1 MTALADD
8 RDAVLERLPFLAR
21 LEPPL
26 RELVGRLFQERLF
39 GFGETIVA
47 EGEVPDGMYVL
58 ASGSARVLVVHDGKE
73 MTLARLQPGDWFG
86 ETAILDRTTRTAT
99 VRASEPVSALW
110 LDRVVFD
117 ALLELHPEIRG
128 AFGDQARVEMLHRF
142 LRTHAAFE
150 DLSLEAASAMY
161 PELRPV
167 EVAARNGPRARG
179 RAWRNDVPRRGR
191 PARGDHRVGRDAER
205 SIGFMR
211 TGDIFGERSLVT
223 GEPCV
228 ATVRAVTDARLLAL
242 DRDAF
247 QGLSERFPAFARR
260 VNEQAAG
267 RNYLEEARVPLDFA
281 KEILP
286 GGISEALATSEAEPE
301 PPPPAPSTAA
311 VAADR
316 HGSPSSSRST
326 RPTAVS
332 PAWR

>member
-1 MTALADD
+1 VTALAND

-21 LEPPL
+21 LDPPL
-26 RELVGRLFQERLF
+26 RELVSRLFQERLF

-58 ASGSARVLVVHDGKE
+58 ATGSARVLVVHDGRE

-99 VRASEPVSALW
+99 VRASEQVTALW

-117 ALLELHPEIRG
+117 ALLELHPAIRG
-128 AFGDQARVEMLHRF
+128 AFGDQSRVEMLHRF

-167 EVAARNGPRARG
+167 EVPVGAVLVREGEPGGTMYLVEDG
-179 RAWRNDVPRRGR
+179 RLEATTGSGEDQ
-191 PARGDHRVGRDAER
+191 R

-228 ATVRAVTDARLLAL
+228 ATVRAVTGARLLAL
-242 DRDAF
+242 DREAF
-247 QGLSERFPAFARR
+247 QGLSERVPRLRPTGRR
-260 VNEQAAG
+260 AG
-267 RNYLEEARVPLDFA
+267 GRAQ
-281 KEILP
+281 LP
-286 GGISEALATSEAEPE
+286 
-301 PPPPAPSTAA
+301 
-311 VAADR
+311 R
-316 HGSPSSSRST
+316 GSPRSA
-326 RPTAVS
+326 RLREGDPPGRHQRNA
-332 PAWR
+332 PR